1 MGKKYEEVFEDT
13 QALYT
18 QAQTRAGLINHLN
31 ITVLTNNKA
40 KEIFKVN
47 KANDLLNYRTGDDII
62 IVINEAVLEQ
72 LTPEQKL
79 IVVEESLAAISYDGE
94 KDAIVISKPDV
105 VTFSGVLSKHTFA
118 TWNTLR
124 ESIKSVY
131 DAEKQAEDERKA
143 QVEKAKKD
151 RAKKFA

>member
-1 MGKKYEEVFEDT
+1 MSKFEEPFEDT

-18 QAQTRAGLINHLN
+18 QAISNAGLTNHVN

-40 KEIFKVN
+40 KEIYKVN

-62 IVINEAVLEQ
+62 IVINEAVLEK
-72 LTPEQKL
+72 LTPEQQVIL
-79 IVVEESLAAISYDGE
+79 VEESLASISYNSEADT
-94 KDAIVISKPDV
+94 IVISKPDV
-105 VTFSGVLSKHTFA
+105 VTFSGLLAKHTFA

-131 DAEKQAEDERKA
+131 DAIKQEEDERKA
-143 QVEKAKKD
+143 ATEKAKKKPNFQK
-151 RAKKFA
+151 A